1 MNLPDLTGYLKEDAA
16 GILEKNG
23 IKYSFTLTTSPRD
36 DVGGEEYRVV
46 RQSESEEGVLLTLC
60 RY

>member
-1 MNLPDLTGYLKEDAA
+1 MNLPDLTGFLKEDASE
-16 GILEKNG
+16 ILDKVG
-23 IKYSFTLTTSPRD
+23 IKYTFTLTTSPRD
-36 DVGGEEYRVV
+36 DVGGEEFRVV